1 MPAPLHMPR
10 RLLLLL
16 AIIFLAS
23 NSWAQDSDKAGIW
36 LDVPFIKQTVEGCGS
51 ASIAML
57 LQYWSAHGTHIAAER
72 EEADAIQKQLYS
84 RKGHGIYAS
93 DLERYLRESG
103 FRVFA
108 LRGEWNDLRD
118 HLSKGRPLIL
128 SIEPGGSHAPLHY
141 VVATGIDWQR
151 EAVFVNDPARG
162 KLLRIERA
170 EFEKEWQATKNYLL
184 LAVPASASAQ

>member
-1 MPAPLHMPR
+1 MR
-10 RLLLLL
+10 RIALLL
-16 AIIFLAS
+16 ALLFSFELIAS
-23 NSWAQDSDKAGIW
+23 AQIQDSDSSKAGIW

-57 LQYWSAHGTHIAAER
+57 LQYWSAHGTQVAPAR
-72 EEADAIQKQLYS
+72 SDADAIQKRLYS

-93 DLERYLRESG
+93 DLEKYLRESG

-108 LRGEWNDLRD
+108 LRGEWSDLRD

-141 VVATGIDWQR
+141 VVATGLDWQH

-184 LAVPASASAQ
+184 LAVPASALAE

>member
-1 MPAPLHMPR
+1 MR
-10 RLLLLL
+10 RLLLT
-16 AIIFLAS
+16 IVCFLTAAGFS
-23 NSWAQDSDKAGIW
+23 AHAQETDKDKAGIW

-57 LQYWSAHGTHIAAER
+57 LQYWSAHGKQIAPEHMDT
-72 EEADAIQKQLYS
+72 DAIQKRLYS

-93 DLERYLRESG
+93 DLEKYLRESN
-103 FRVFA
+103 FRIFA
-108 LRGEWNDLRD
+108 LRGEWSDLRGQ
-118 HLSKGRPLIL
+118 LSKGRPLIL
-128 SIEPGGSHAPLHY
+128 SIEPGSSHAPLHY

-151 EAVFVNDPARG
+151 DAVFVNDPARG

-184 LAVPASASAQ
+184 LAVPASAPAE

>member
-1 MPAPLHMPR
+1 MR
-10 RLLLLL
+10 RLILLI
-16 AIIFLAS
+16 AFLVAAFGFVAR
-23 NSWAQDSDKAGIW
+23 AQDSDSSKAGIW
-36 LDVPFIKQTVEGCGS
+36 LDVPFVKQTVEGCGS

-57 LQYWSAHGTHIAAER
+57 LQYWSAHGTPIASER
-72 EEADAIQKQLYS
+72 EDADAIQKQLYS

-93 DLERYLRESG
+93 DLEKYLRASG

-108 LRGEWNDLRD
+108 LRGEWSDLHD

-170 EFEKEWQATKNYLL
+170 EFEKEWLAAKNYLL
-184 LAVPASASAQ
+184 LAVPISAPAE